1 MEVDDDYEN
10 VPVARGGAKARGVAR
25 RLWPPVLFGVRPVH
39 SCRCPAG
46 GHAAP
51 ATRCCSA
58 QRDAPPLSH
67 ASDAPPPPGGLLL
80 RCTQSSK
87 AKAPPSTL
95 GGPLASGNAA
105 NAGRSIEQVYQK
117 KSQLEHILLRPD
129 TYIGSVEKQTAV
141 MWVHAP
147 GDTPGGAPKLEQ
159 RSISYVPGLYKIFD
173 EILVNAA
180 DNKVRDPSMTC
191 VRVDVDPANG
201 TVRVYN
207 DGDGIP
213 VEVHK
218 EEQVYVPELIFGHLL
233 TSSNYDDT
241 EKKVRSAQACSLKG
255 PVTAPVP
262 GLTLWP

>member
-10 VPVARGGAKARGVAR
+10 VPVARGGAKARGPAR
-25 RLWPPVLFGVRPVH
+25 RWSPVCCLGGRPVH
-39 SCRCPAG
+39 SCRCPAP

-51 ATRCCSA
+51 ATRCCPA
-58 QRDAPPLSH
+58 QRHAQPLAP
-67 ASDAPPPPGGLLL
+67 ASDAPLPPGGLLL
-80 RCTQSSK
+80 RCTQGPK
-87 AKAPPSTL
+87 AKAPPSTA
-95 GGPLASGNAA
+95 GPLASGNAA

-141 MWVHAP
+141 MWVHSPPSAP
-147 GDTPGGAPKLEQ
+147 GALPKLEQ
-159 RSISYVPGLYKIFD
+159 KSISYVPGLYKIFD

-191 VRVDVDPANG
+191 VRVDVDPVTG

-213 VEVHK
+213 VEMHK
-218 EEQVYVPELIFGHLL
+218 DEQVYVPELIFGHLL

-241 EKKVRSAQACSLKG
+241 EKKARRARSCKFEELCLCAS
-255 PVTAPVP
+255 P
-262 GLTLWP
+262 WPHRVA